1 MILLYIRRIYHC
13 RCCTFRGARK
23 EWKDVNSCTPFL
35 VAAANGSL
43 EVVKTLEEENKR
55 NAIQFDKL
63 DKNRK
68 SAVYLAVEGNHVD
81 LLKVCNLDIVG
92 SQICKTNLRIDIP
105 QLPAISLLQ

>member
-1 MILLYIRRIYHC
+1 M
-13 RCCTFRGARK
+13 
-23 EWKDVNSCTPFL
+23 
-35 VAAANGSL
+35 AAANGSL

-81 LLKVCNLDIVG
+81 LLKVCNSDIVG

-105 QLPAISLLQ
+105 QLPAISSPQ